1 MSQGFVCLMI
11 HLPLFALSFTHF
23 NLWCKFHFDINVSPR
38 ATSNDV
44 GGHAV
49 VGASV
54 LLAHAGEH
62 EHVALEDRRVSG
74 KNGIILPPP
83 VDLRRRV
90 SAGIALELNPL

>member
-1 MSQGFVCLMI
+1 M
-11 HLPLFALSFTHF
+11 
-23 NLWCKFHFDINVSPR
+23 
-38 ATSNDV
+38 
-44 GGHAV
+44 
-49 VGASV
+49 

>member
-1 MSQGFVCLMI
+1 M
-11 HLPLFALSFTHF
+11 
-23 NLWCKFHFDINVSPR
+23 
-38 ATSNDV
+38 
-44 GGHAV
+44 
-49 VGASV
+49 

-90 SAGIALELNPL
+90 SAGIALELNPLYNKKFPFSYLFASSKP